1 MSLKDT
7 IEGARRE
14 AEGNAPKSLKK
25 EIESAGLDE
34 EKKGFVKSSAAKAR
48 PAREAGASVRVAGKS
63 QQRDSFGNKVE
74 TKEEKKERKRR
85 ERDER
90 DLRNR
95 AFDMVLRSIPGYRAT
110 EKVFWAMLGAG
121 MVLAVL
127 SLVFS
132 NLFDGTTDVT
142 TWQGLVSV
150 ISLVLAYAFIIA
162 SFIYDLT
169 KRRRFRKEAE
179 ARVAGM
185 TEKRV
190 EQLLE
195 KARAEE
201 LEKVSK
207 DAEKSAK
214 KRGKGEKAGE

>member
-14 AEGNAPKSLKK
+14 AEGNAPRSPKK
-25 EIESAGLDE
+25 EIESAGLDD

-48 PAREAGASVRVAGKS
+48 PAREAGASVRVAPKS
-63 QQRDSFGNKVE
+63 SQRDTFGNKKE
-74 TKEEKKERKRR
+74 TKAEKKERKRR

-95 AFDMVLRSIPGYRAT
+95 AFDIVLRGIPGYRAT
-110 EKVFWAMLGAG
+110 EKVFWALLGVG
-121 MVLAVL
+121 MVLAIL

-132 NLFDGTTDVT
+132 SLFDGTTDVS
-142 TWQGLVSV
+142 TWQGLISV

-162 SFIYDLT
+162 SFVYDMV

-179 ARVAGM
+179 TRVSGM
-185 TEKRV
+185 TQKRV

-195 KARAEE
+195 KARVEE
-201 LEKVSK
+201 LEKAAK
-207 DAEKSAK
+207 DAEK
-214 KRGKGEKAGE
+214 GKKAGKK